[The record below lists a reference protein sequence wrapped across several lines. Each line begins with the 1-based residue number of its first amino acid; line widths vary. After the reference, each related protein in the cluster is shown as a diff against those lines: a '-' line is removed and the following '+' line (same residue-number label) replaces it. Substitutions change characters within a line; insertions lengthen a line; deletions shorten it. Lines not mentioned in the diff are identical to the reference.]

1 MNKKRLSVVMAG
13 AMLASS
19 VAPVLAADA
28 EVNKVEMEKGVLISE
43 LTNLIWNAP
52 RFSNDARVGKL
63 TDSGNSLVGRSTYAV
78 QIGNTL
84 NENISAATVK
94 ETNTPASLQKVIK
107 EELES
112 KNPGDVVKL
121 VDLGSRTVT
130 EKVDGKDVELV
141 LSTNETTKY
150 TKEELVNAN
159 GLKKELTDINA
170 KVSKLGDNILDL
182 DACGYNS
189 GKNGFVIKYKA
200 SLGNDKL
207 SEKEVV
213 LTEDTDRY
221 NFEYYYT
228 GADLVATAKI
238 DGTNP
243 ATSGDFYGFPKAAAK
258 HLDIANKVL
267 TEYTIS
273 TAGSVYDLSE
283 IYDAPFLT
291 EKGQFLLDSAKAAYN
306 ELKGLTVTSDSTNKV
321 TSTDVKVQTIR
332 VSKDGNSTI
341 GTGAEVLEDLSAATL
356 TNFAD
361 SKDAKT
367 GVYKIRVEI
376 LNAAKVKARIGT
388 ATTWKPSADDYDV
401 YYITSKSG
409 EELLRVLKGLDAL
422 SPSVD
427 KLVGTDR
434 YATAV
439 KIAKEVKLNGG
450 NDVTKDIVLVN
461 GNSLVDGLA
470 AAPLASSL
478 STGKKAPILLTEANS
493 LPTATKRYLKELIDQ
508 EVNKDVTVHIVGG
521 NGVISNS
528 IQRELKDLGLK
539 VERLAGE
546 DREGTSMAVA
556 EKIADVTNANIE
568 NAFVVG
574 ATGEAD
580 AMSISGKAAE
590 LKTPIIVSGFEGLS
604 EETLDELDG
613 VNVTVLGGDASVSDA
628 EYETIDAVAGSIK
641 RISGSD
647 RKETNAKIISTF
659 YNNNF
664 AGSAKSV
671 LVAKDDE
678 LVDAL
683 TASNL
688 SAQQNAPIVLA
699 TSELSK
705 AQLDAVVTNA
715 KDSKKVYQIGGGVA
729 PSVVKAVAEA
739 LNLI

>member
-19 VAPVLAADA
+19 VSPVLAADA
-28 EVNKVEMEKGVLISE
+28 EVNKVEMEKGVLINE

-78 QIGNTL
+78 QIGDTL

-94 ETNTPASLQKVIK
+94 ETNTPASLQKAIK
-107 EELES
+107 DELES

-150 TKEELVNAN
+150 TKEELVNAD
-159 GLKKELTDINA
+159 GLAAELATLNA
-170 KVSKLGDNILDL
+170 LGGFQAAVDMSKS
-182 DACGYNS
+182 GYNAAK
-189 GKNGFVIKYKA
+189 GGFVIKYKA
-200 SLGNDKL
+200 SLGNSNL

-213 LTEDTDRY
+213 LTENTERY

-228 GADLVATAKI
+228 NADLVATAKI
-238 DGTNP
+238 EAGAP
-243 ATSGDFYGFPKAAAK
+243 AAAANFFGFPKAAAK

-273 TAGSVYDLSE
+273 TAGSVYDLSD

-306 ELKGLTVTSDSTNKV
+306 ELKGLTVTQDTTNKV

-341 GTGAEVLEDLSAATL
+341 GTGAEVLEDLSSATL

-376 LNAAKVKARIGT
+376 LNAAKVKARIGAT
-388 ATTWKPSADDYDV
+388 TTWKPSADDYDV

-422 SPSVD
+422 SPAVD
-427 KLVGTDR
+427 RLVGTDR

-439 KIAKEVKLNGG
+439 KIAKEVDLVAGTNVAK
-450 NDVTKDIVLVN
+450 DDIVLVN

-470 AAPLASSL
+470 AAPLASVL
-478 STGKKAPILLTEANS
+478 SAGTEKAPILLTETNS
-493 LPTATKRYLKELIDQ
+493 LPTATKRYLKELIDTQ
-508 EVNKDVTVHIVGG
+508 VNKGITVHIVGG
-521 NGVISNS
+521 TGVVSKS
-528 IQRELKDLGLK
+528 IERELKDLGLK

-556 EKIADVTNANIE
+556 EKIADEVGYT

-590 LKTPIIVSGFEGLS
+590 LKTPIIVSGFNGLS

-628 EYETIDAVAGSIK
+628 EYETIGAVAGSIK

-647 RKETNAKIISTF
+647 RKDTNAKIISTF

-671 LVAKDDE
+671 LVAKDDV

-688 SAQQNAPIVLA
+688 SAQKNAPIVLA
-699 TSELSK
+699 TNELSK

-715 KDSKKVYQIGGGVA
+715 KDSKNVYQVGGGVA

>member
-28 EVNKVEMEKGVLISE
+28 EVNKVEMEKGVLINE

-78 QIGNTL
+78 QIGDTL

-107 EELES
+107 QELES
-112 KNPGDVVKL
+112 KNPGDVIKL

-159 GLKKELTDINA
+159 GLAAELATLNTLGGFKAAVDM
-170 KVSKLGDNILDL
+170 SKS
-182 DACGYNS
+182 GYNADK
-189 GKNGFVIKYKA
+189 GGFVITYKA

-207 SEKEVV
+207 SGKEVV
-213 LTEDTDRY
+213 LTEDTERY

-228 GADLVATAKI
+228 DANLVATAKI
-238 DGTNP
+238 EAGAP
-243 ATSGDFYGFPKAAAK
+243 AAAANFFGFPKAAAK

-306 ELKGLTVTSDSTNKV
+306 ELKGLTVTPDSTNKV

-341 GTGAEVLEDLSAATL
+341 GTRAEVLEDLSAATL

>member
-43 LTNLIWNAP
+43 LTNLLWNAP
-52 RFSNDARVGKL
+52 RFSDDARVGKL
-63 TDSGNSLVGRSTYAV
+63 TDAGNSLKNRSVYAV
-78 QIGNTL
+78 QIGDTL
-84 NENISAATVK
+84 NEAISAATVK
-94 ETNTPASLQKVIK
+94 ESNTPASLQSVIK
-107 EELES
+107 AQLAS
-112 KNPGDVVKL
+112 VNPGDVVKL

-141 LSTNETTKY
+141 LSTNETTTY

-159 GLKKELTDINA
+159 GLKKELTDINTKA
-170 KVSKLGDNILDL
+170 SKLGDNILDL

-189 GKNGFVIKYKA
+189 EKKGFVIKYKA

-213 LTEDTDRY
+213 LTEDTERY

-258 HLDIANKVL
+258 NLDIANKVL

-273 TAGSVYDLSE
+273 TAGSVYDLSD

-306 ELKGLTVTSDSTNKV
+306 ELKGLTVTQDTTNKV

-341 GTGAEVLEDLSAATL
+341 GTGAEVLEDLSSATL

-376 LNAAKVKARIGT
+376 LNAAKVKARIGAT
-388 ATTWKPSADDYDV
+388 TTWKPSADDYDV

-422 SPSVD
+422 SPAVD
-427 KLVGTDR
+427 RLVGTDR

-439 KIAKEVKLNGG
+439 KIAKEVDLVAGPASTVAKS
-450 NDVTKDIVLVN
+450 DIVLVN
-461 GNSLVDGLA
+461 GRSLVDGLA

-478 STGKKAPILLTEANS
+478 SKGANKAPILLTEAEK
-493 LPTATKRYLKELIDQ
+493 LPTATKRYLKELIDTQ
-508 EVNKDVTVHIVGG
+508 TNKDITVHIVGG
-521 NGVISNS
+521 EAVVSDS
-528 IQRELKDLGLK
+528 VKKELRDLGLR
-539 VERLAGE
+539 VERLGGE
-546 DREGTSMAVA
+546 NREATSMAVA
-556 EKIADVTNANIE
+556 DAITNGKIE

-574 ATGEAD
+574 ANGEAD

-590 LKTPIIVSGFEGLS
+590 LTTPIIVSSYKGLS
-604 EETLDELDG
+604 EDTLDVLEG
-613 VNVTVLGGDASVSDA
+613 SNVTVLGGEKALSAA
-628 EYETIDAVAGSIK
+628 EYENIDSVAGSIK
-641 RISGSD
+641 RIAGTN
-647 RKETNAKIISTF
+647 RKDTNAKIISTF
-659 YNNNF
+659 YNNSF
-664 AGSAKSV
+664 AGDRAV

-688 SAQQNAPIVLA
+688 SAQKGAPIVLA
-699 TSELSK
+699 TNELSK

-715 KDSKKVYQIGGGVA
+715 KDSTQVYQIGGGVA
-729 PSVVKAVAEA
+729 PKVVKAVAEA